1 VGTESINRS
10 FIDFEYDQFDRKEK
24 IRVQLDEYYGK
35 PTQPT
40 WPINFKNEEC
50 DLPIIQV
57 SIKLPMYRLEN
68 GRTLSLQDEFLAK
81 NPELAEDFFLRDNNS
96 PEAQSVQYD
105 LLMQLSSTKDL
116 YKTFED
122 TKSRQSE
129 PLIITKEGFV
139 VNGNRRLSCWRNLF
153 FGDPESY
160 RHFEYIKVAVLPTA
174 EEQAIEDLEARLQI
188 IPDIR
193 ADYSWHTEARLM
205 KKRVE
210 EKGESVEV
218 IARAYRMK
226 PKEIEDRI
234 EMLEYAREYLQR
246 NNLDRQWS
254 VVTGD
259 LYLFEPLV
267 SNRKKLTN
275 ATEKSVFESLSYSVL
290 TASKGGGEVEGRLY
304 EVVSDVRKYFNPI
317 VGEVKKEFSR
327 EEVGSIVQEDDSGLL
342 LENADM
348 PSDEL
353 AHIAAS
359 LIDASTEEQIQV
371 AEIVQA
377 VIADE
382 KAKEK
387 DRKSSNYLLNQVK
400 KADCA
405 LINAINS
412 CTGDNLETGHL
423 GEYLESILLHVEELK
438 RWLTDYENN
447 N

>member
-1 VGTESINRS
+1 VGTESVNKS
-10 FIDFEYDQFDRKEK
+10 FIDFEYDQFDRKKK
-24 IRVQLDEYYGK
+24 IRSQLDDYYGK

-81 NPELAEDFFLRDNNS
+81 NPEVAEDFFLRDNNS
-96 PEAQSVQYD
+96 PEAQSIQYD

-122 TKSRQSE
+122 TKTRQSE
-129 PLIITKEGFV
+129 PLIITKDGFV

-153 FGDPESY
+153 FGNPESY

-210 EKGESVEV
+210 EKGESIETV
-218 IARAYRMK
+218 ARAYRMK
-226 PKEIEDRI
+226 AKDIEDRM
-234 EMLEYAREYLQR
+234 EMLEYAREYLLR

-254 VVTGD
+254 VVTDD
-259 LYLFEPLV
+259 LYLFQPLV
-267 SNRKKLTN
+267 SNRKKFTS
-275 ATEKSVFESLSYSVL
+275 ATEKSIFESLNYSVL
-290 TASKGGGEVEGRLY
+290 TASKGGGRIEGRLY

-317 VGEVKKEFSR
+317 VDEVKKEFSG
-327 EEVGSIVQEDDSGLL
+327 EEVRSPAPEDDSDLL
-342 LENADM
+342 LENTAL
-348 PSDEL
+348 PPDEL
-353 AHIAAS
+353 THIAAT
-359 LIDASTEEQIQV
+359 LIDAPKEKQMQV
-371 AEIVQA
+371 AEIVQT

-382 KAKEK
+382 QAKEK
-387 DRKSSNYLLNQVK
+387 DRKSSNYLLSQVK
-400 KADCA
+400 KADSA

-412 CTGDNLETGHL
+412 CTGENLETDRL
-423 GEYLESILLHVEELK
+423 DEYLESILLHTEELK
-438 RWLTDYENN
+438 RWLTTYEDNN
-447 N
+447 